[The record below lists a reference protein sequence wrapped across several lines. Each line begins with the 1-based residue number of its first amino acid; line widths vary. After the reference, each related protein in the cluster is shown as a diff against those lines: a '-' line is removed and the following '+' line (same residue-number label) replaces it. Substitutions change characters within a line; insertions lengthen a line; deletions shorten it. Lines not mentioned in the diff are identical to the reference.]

1 MSEEMNATVDKSK
14 GIEPG
19 RDESI
24 DITSLLKAARE
35 TNEEETVEEEKSP
48 LQKMKEEKESRPQ
61 GMVVDNKVLAEKNAP
76 KEIKSKNES
85 DAEEEVAAYMA
96 EQDKLIE
103 AAKKT
108 VVTRPPSS
116 PEEMVQL
123 MDNLE
128 NVSING
134 DVGENVDNPNIRLL
148 TDEEIESGVVEG
160 GNATL
165 DDSQFEETEEAE
177 PENQLSEED
186 QQTIQ
191 VLIDKTGLGGDFAF
205 TDEEREKIVNAKQ
218 IVLTEVE
225 EVELKSIKVKKPVKS
240 FVDSVKEYEFAG
252 TKMPMIFPASR
263 FKADMCGMTYGEMG
277 DIIVTGDES
286 ITFEQMRKRFTVIY
300 NKMKNPSCGE
310 FEDFDDFLKKFS
322 YLDMDLAMFGLVVAT
337 YPEVDEIALT
347 CNNPRCRRGFNHRF
361 RPASLLRFDKTN
373 SKFINTMNEI
383 VNAKPEDYQKIFNE
397 SPTNMHR
404 RYVLPMSKFIV
415 EIGVASAYEFL
426 YTLVQNG
433 VITDKFANEHP
444 DDVNGILFA
453 NSSMLALIRSVYVP
467 DGDEYV
473 QYEDFEDM
481 IRVLYMAKPEDIRII
496 TTLLQKYTE
505 AYAVTFELTNITC
518 PHCGTKTERIPINI
532 NELVFRKY
540 QSLMSEEIDI
550 SNMSVL

>member
-1 MSEEMNATVDKSK
+1 MSEDMNATVDKSK

-35 TNEEETVEEEKSP
+35 TTEVTTEEEKSP
-48 LQKMKEEKESRPQ
+48 LQRMKEEKETSAK
-61 GMVVDNKVLAEKNAP
+61 GLIVDNKELAEKNAP
-76 KEIKSKNES
+76 KELKDKTEA
-85 DAEEEVAAYMA
+85 DAESEIKEYL
-96 EQDKLIE
+96 EDQDKLIE

-108 VVTRPPSS
+108 VITRPPTS

-134 DVGENVDNPNIRLL
+134 NVDENVENPNLRLL
-148 TDEEIESGVVEG
+148 TDEEMETGVVQ

-165 DDSQFEETEEAE
+165 DDSQFEENDEDAE
-177 PENQLSEED
+177 PENDLTEED
-186 QQTIQ
+186 QETIRI
-191 VLIDKTGLGGDFAF
+191 LIDKTGLGGDFAF
-205 TDEEREKIVNAKQ
+205 TDEEKEKIVNAKQ

-225 EVELKSIKVKKPVKS
+225 EVQLASIKVKKPVKS

-252 TKMPMIFPASR
+252 SKMPMIFPASR

-300 NKMKNPSCGE
+300 NKMKNASCGE
-310 FEDFDDFLKKFS
+310 FKDFDDFLKKFS
-322 YLDMDLAMFGLVVAT
+322 YLDMDLAMFGLIVAT
-337 YPEVDEIALT
+337 YPDVDEIALT

-361 RPASLLRFDKTN
+361 KPASLLRFDKTH

-404 RYVLPMSKFIV
+404 RYILPKSKFIV

-467 DGDEYV
+467 DGDEYI

-505 AYAVTFELTNITC
+505 AYSVTFELTNITC